1 MSTLA
6 VARNYAETLFALA
19 EKDGKAPLYAE
30 LIDAVAGA
38 VELAP
43 RVEAVLMSPR
53 VTKVEK
59 GKILVAA
66 LPKAPK
72 NFTAFLQAVVRRG
85 RQGLFRQIAAE
96 YLALLDVKLNR
107 VRARVTLARPA
118 DAALQKEIAAAL
130 TKALEKTVLPSF
142 EADPGILGG
151 AVVQVGDRRY
161 DGSVRRRMA
170 TLRRQLLAK

>member
-1 MSTLA
+1 VSTIA
-6 VARNYAETLFALA
+6 VARNYAEALFALA

-53 VTKVEK
+53 VTKAEK
-59 GKILVAA
+59 CRILTAA

-72 NFTAFLQAVVRRG
+72 AFRGFLEAVVRRG
-85 RQGLFRQIAAE
+85 RQRLFRQIASE
-96 YLALLDVKLNR
+96 YLALLDVSLDR
-107 VRARVTLARPA
+107 VRARVVLARPA

-130 TKALEKTVLPSF
+130 TKALGKTVLAGF
-142 EADPGILGG
+142 EADPAILGG

-170 TLRRQLLAK
+170 ALRRQLLAK